1 MFACEQTNSSPTPQ
15 LKIIPNGTSD
25 SSLPEVNAPHM
36 PFPATS
42 VIMSNKTV
50 TASTPSTD
58 ERVPAGP
65 TDTQQYVHPTPTTAT
80 RLTVPT
86 ANGGTVFETNGLS
99 VTALHHPFAT
109 SEATMVAAPLA
120 TSSDNCVSLPS
131 VTLVSS
137 AFGTT
142 NLTDSLAP
150 LQSSTDGLSNPLL
163 LVSSPTSLV
172 SPGSLLN
179 HAVSSLMVS
188 ADSPYA
194 PQVCLPDGTNGVSVS
209 QNAINAANSESAT
222 SSTGVPATL
231 TSSLINV
238 GPKRLHVSNIPFRFR
253 EADLRQLLGSFG
265 TILDV
270 EIIFN
275 ERGSKGFGFVTF
287 ATSEEA
293 DRARENLNG
302 TVVEGRKIE
311 INNATARVMTKK
323 KSETPTSLRTS
334 TTVRGVRTLVP
345 STTAALAAVIRNA
358 AGLNAG
364 LPIAPIP
371 ATGGLS
377 LGVQGLGN
385 LLQGHTQASLAAA
398 AAANPV
404 LASFGALPGGSS
416 VTPNHALLAA
426 ALASAAPQAA
436 HYNPA
441 ATAALYLA
449 GSDPNM
455 AAWLAAA
462 INGGCLNSA
471 AGCATANPPTATIP
485 GFGTQSQ
492 SMGLMNSLAAMGV
505 IPHTSHVLAPTANTP
520 LVANPLWFDAN
531 ATGLSVGA
539 ELELQQ
545 RLQQQQQQQQHH
557 HHQQQQLQASQQ
569 ALAAMAYTP
578 VSLAGV
584 GQVAGSNAA
593 INAAGLGSALPPSYA
608 AAAMAANV
616 LRAFSGTT
624 TPLMNATSATSRSA
638 AGATNLQS
646 FTSSVPCPA
655 PQGTQASL
663 TPTSVVSSHTS
674 VPTPVLSPVVAQVGS
689 PATAAA
695 SCSSQQPIAAAVAAA
710 AAAASQNLQAQS
722 AMGAQNNPYSEK
734 SPVFCCEPQPD
745 DHPVLIYAH
754 HQGRGNIYLPD
765 LNVAAAAAASMEP
778 YLNRLTATYALNNA
792 VVTTPAIYRTNSS
805 YQRFS
810 PY

>member
-1 MFACEQTNSSPTPQ
+1 MGVQFERLSVDESDSTGIRDMKSATKTTSQSARFVPAPQCPYSTHAPKTKLLNSGLSSMFACEQTNSSPTPQ
-15 LKIIPNGTSD
+15 SKTTPNGTSD

-36 PFPATS
+36 PFPVTS

-50 TASTPSTD
+50 TASTPSPD

-65 TDTQQYVHPTPTTAT
+65 TDTQQYVHATPTTAT

-120 TSSDNCVSLPS
+120 TSGDNCVSLPS

-150 LQSSTDGLSNPLL
+150 IQSATDGLSNPLL

-172 SPGSLLN
+172 SPSSLLN

-188 ADSPYA
+188 ADSPYV
-194 PQVCLPDGTNGVSVS
+194 PQVCLPDGTNGVSVG
-209 QNAINAANSESAT
+209 QNAINAVNSESAT
-222 SSTGVPATL
+222 SSTGVSATL

-426 ALASAAPQAA
+426 ALASAAPQTA

-531 ATGLSVGA
+531 AAGLGV
-539 ELELQQ
+539 
-545 RLQQQQQQQQHH
+545 
-557 HHQQQQLQASQQ
+557 
-569 ALAAMAYTP
+569 AAMAYTP

-593 INAAGLGSALPPSYA
+593 INAAGLGNALPPSYA

-646 FTSSVPCPA
+646 FTSSVACPA

-689 PATAAA
+689 PAAAAA

-722 AMGAQNNPYSEK
+722 AIGAQNNP
-734 SPVFCCEPQPD
+734 
-745 DHPVLIYAH
+745 
-754 HQGRGNIYLPD
+754 YLPD

>member
-1 MFACEQTNSSPTPQ
+1 
-15 LKIIPNGTSD
+15 
-25 SSLPEVNAPHM
+25 
-36 PFPATS
+36 
-42 VIMSNKTV
+42 
-50 TASTPSTD
+50 
-58 ERVPAGP
+58 
-65 TDTQQYVHPTPTTAT
+65 
-80 RLTVPT
+80 
-86 ANGGTVFETNGLS
+86 
-99 VTALHHPFAT
+99 
-109 SEATMVAAPLA
+109 
-120 TSSDNCVSLPS
+120 
-131 VTLVSS
+131 
-137 AFGTT
+137 
-142 NLTDSLAP
+142 
-150 LQSSTDGLSNPLL
+150 
-163 LVSSPTSLV
+163 
-172 SPGSLLN
+172 
-179 HAVSSLMVS
+179 MVS
-188 ADSPYA
+188 ADSPYV
-194 PQVCLPDGTNGVSVS
+194 PQVCLPDGTNGVSVG
-209 QNAINAANSESAT
+209 QNAINAVNSESAT
-222 SSTGVPATL
+222 SSTGVSATL

-275 ERGSKGFGFVTF
+275 ERGSK
-287 ATSEEA
+287 
-293 DRARENLNG
+293 
-302 TVVEGRKIE
+302 

-426 ALASAAPQAA
+426 ALASAAPQTA

-531 ATGLSVGA
+531 AAGLGVGA

-545 RLQQQQQQQQHH
+545 RLQQQQQHQQQQ
-557 HHQQQQLQASQQ
+557 HQQQQLQASQQ

-593 INAAGLGSALPPSYA
+593 INAAGLGNALPPSYA

-646 FTSSVPCPA
+646 FTSSVACPA

-689 PATAAA
+689 PAAAAA

-722 AMGAQNNPYSEK
+722 AIGAQNNPLLLDALDKPLFGFLEDGGQLK
-734 SPVFCCEPQPD
+734 SLGADVK
-745 DHPVLIYAH
+745 
-754 HQGRGNIYLPD
+754 
-765 LNVAAAAAASMEP
+765 
-778 YLNRLTATYALNNA
+778 
-792 VVTTPAIYRTNSS
+792 
-805 YQRFS
+805 
-810 PY
+810 